1 MVSYEL
7 YAQARDAKGLN
18 DHKIS
23 KATGISSSVFCDWKH
38 GRYKPKIDKI
48 YRIAQV
54 LEVPLESLLEVGDSD
69 G

>member
-18 DHKIS
+18 DYKMS
-23 KATGISSSVFCDWKH
+23 KKTGIARATFCDWKH
-38 GRYKPKIDKI
+38 GRTKPKFDKI

-54 LEVPLESLLEVGDSD
+54 LEVPLESLLEVGGSD